1 MAGHTKKWQQL
12 YKSTM
17 AWQKRARAK
26 ERRLRKQGIT
36 NVNDLSPVKSA
47 KELQSMSYAELS
59 RYRHELNV
67 FSDRNTRFVQVPT
80 GKAIP
85 EREKIPLAS
94 GETITGRE
102 WAKLQR
108 AVDRANAPRVN
119 FFESVKSVELRPEL
133 EAQREQ
139 MMMANINPRTLQ
151 VETPAF
157 GESDYGILRSTAL
170 PWTRAAYKARLGY
183 ARKLAQVGVAETAAK
198 QRDSARKILE
208 TYGDDTAETVIEQLD
223 TLSDNQMLTLT
234 QITSFFD
241 DILQGYISAED
252 YEAGRMSP
260 AEISRSTTIQGKF
273 ETVLA
278 NIAGVREDVP
288 R

>member
-26 ERRLRKQGIT
+26 EGRLRKQGIT
-36 NVNDLSPVKSA
+36 NVNELSPVKSP
-47 KELQSMSYAELS
+47 KELQAMSYAELS

-80 GKAIP
+80 GKAVS
-85 EREKIPLAS
+85 EKAKIPLDS

-102 WAKLQR
+102 WARLQR
-108 AVDRANAPRVN
+108 AIDRANAPRID
-119 FFESVKSVELRPEL
+119 FFNKLKAVELRPEL

-139 MMMANINPRTLQ
+139 MMMANVNPRTLQ

-157 GESDYGILRSTAL
+157 GESDFGILRSNAL
-170 PWTRAAYKARLGY
+170 PWTKRAYKQRLIYAKRLEKLGINEVAAQQRANAR
-183 ARKLAQVGVAETAAK
+183 E
-198 QRDSARKILE
+198 ILE
-208 TYGDDTAETVIEQLD
+208 TYGGGVADDILGELD
-223 TLSDNQMLTLT
+223 TLSDNQFLMLTQST
-234 QITSFFD
+234 EFFD
-241 DILQGYISAED
+241 FIRAGYQSRKD
-252 YEAGRMSP
+252 YEAGRMHPREVYTDEDIEYRLS
-260 AEISRSTTIQGKF
+260 
-273 ETVLA
+273 TVLK
-278 NIAGVREDVP
+278 NIKGVREDVP